1 MVVTCSGIPNK
12 VSMLDMGMAQDNPM
26 AALLE
31 AIGGVTDEDYQLSS
45 EAGLMNFEDTGVR
58 QGFKDRLFELQQE
71 LEDEMTGDY
80 DVEDPEG
87 MDIRDRIGDLFQGGI
102 RMKDSELKQMQ
113 DMFPNLDGS
122 RIKKMLKRLY
132 GDFGMSDQ
140 EKRMSDAF
148 DQRKADTRKVALA
161 NLLRKD
167 RGEPEIEVKNPNVIP
182 PKNMIMDPDD

>member
-1 MVVTCSGIPNK
+1 MRMNGHQNRNKRHCLISGEQELDAHGWFGHNDMHGGNIFFNPYTNK

-87 MDIRDRIGDLFQGGI
+87 MDIRDRIGDLFQ
-102 RMKDSELKQMQ
+102 
-113 DMFPNLDGS
+113 
-122 RIKKMLKRLY
+122 
-132 GDFGMSDQ
+132 
-140 EKRMSDAF
+140 
-148 DQRKADTRKVALA
+148 
-161 NLLRKD
+161 
-167 RGEPEIEVKNPNVIP
+167 
-182 PKNMIMDPDD
+182 